1 MGRHGLTVEDHRV
14 PTSTPDLAA
23 LDAAGA
29 WAWVAG
35 ELAVAAGS
43 ARHPFHLLTLA
54 TVTADGQPDIRTV
67 VLRHVDPAARL
78 IRFHTD
84 IRSPKVQ
91 ALRAEPRVALHWYDP
106 ALRVQLRAAARA
118 TIHHDDA
125 LAAAAWA
132 AAAPMSRACY
142 TTATAPGTAV
152 DAFPEGPAA
161 PHAGDDTGR
170 DRFAVVSCHFNA
182 LDLLALHAAGHQRV
196 RLLLDRD
203 PVAWSVLA
211 P

>member
-1 MGRHGLTVEDHRV
+1 VGRHRLTVEDHRV
-14 PTSTPDLAA
+14 PTSAPDLAA
-23 LDAAGA
+23 LDAAAA

-35 ELAVAAGS
+35 EFTAAAGS

-54 TVTADGQPDIRTV
+54 TIAADGRPDMRTV
-67 VLRHVDPAARL
+67 VLRHFDATVRL

-91 ALRAEPRVALHWYDP
+91 ALSADPRVALHWYDP
-106 ALRVQLRAAARA
+106 ALRVQFRAAAQA

-142 TTATAPGTAV
+142 TTAAAPGAEV
-152 DAFPEGPAA
+152 NAFPEGPTA
-161 PHAGDDTGR
+161 PDAGDDTGR
-170 DRFAVVSCHFNA
+170 DRFAVVSCHFETV
-182 LDLLALHAAGHQRV
+182 DLLALHATGHQRV